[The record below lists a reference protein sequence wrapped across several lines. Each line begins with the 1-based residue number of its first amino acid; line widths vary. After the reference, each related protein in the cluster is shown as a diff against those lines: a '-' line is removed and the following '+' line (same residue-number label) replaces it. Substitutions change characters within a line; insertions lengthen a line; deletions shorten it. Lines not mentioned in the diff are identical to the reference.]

1 MQGIPQGRG
10 VGVEVGSGVGV
21 DDPLP
26 EPPQAEDG
34 VPPYSYAPMSD
45 ADPAGQALPSK
56 SQGISDNETLALMAG
71 EEG

>member
-1 MQGIPQGRG
+1 VG
-10 VGVEVGSGVGV
+10 VGVGSGVGV

-34 VPPYSYAPMSD
+34 VPPYSYAPMSY

-56 SQGISDNETLALMAG
+56 SQGISDNETPALMAG